1 MSDANVQG
9 KILSMLKKVL
19 FKVLPP
25 KIQFNIRSSILGQII
40 ILIKSYQVS
49 LKSNEFYSQF
59 GEDTILEKYLQEHK
73 GFYLDIGS
81 GDPVRGSN
89 TFFLY
94 KKGWSGILIDPLT
107 RNIFSSKIIRRKDK
121 TIQGLVGAT
130 NKSYPFFEMYPYE
143 YSTTNNE
150 IVKDLIDK
158 GRAKLV
164 KKLQLNTFSVSE
176 LKLNINL
183 DQPSLLSVDCEGLDL
198 EVLKTIDLKTI
209 KFRVICVEDFDFNP
223 VSKSSAINQY
233 LSENGYEIVDRAGP
247 SSIYVKSSWLQG
259 NLN

>member
-1 MSDANVQG
+1 MSVANVQG

-25 KIQFNIRSSILGQII
+25 KIQFNIRSAILGQII
-40 ILIKSYQVS
+40 ILIKSYKVS

-107 RNIFSSKIIRRKDK
+107 HNIFSSKIIRRKDK

-143 YSTTNNE
+143 
-150 IVKDLIDK
+150 
-158 GRAKLV
+158 
-164 KKLQLNTFSVSE
+164 
-176 LKLNINL
+176 
-183 DQPSLLSVDCEGLDL
+183 
-198 EVLKTIDLKTI
+198 
-209 KFRVICVEDFDFNP
+209 
-223 VSKSSAINQY
+223 
-233 LSENGYEIVDRAGP
+233 
-247 SSIYVKSSWLQG
+247 
-259 NLN
+259 

>member
-1 MSDANVQG
+1 
-9 KILSMLKKVL
+9 MLNKVL

-25 KIQFNIRSSILGQII
+25 KIQFKIRSSILGQII
-40 ILIKSYQVS
+40 ILIKSYKSS
-49 LKSNEFYSQF
+49 LKSNKFYSQF
-59 GEDTILEKYLQEHK
+59 GEDTILQKYLQENK

-94 KKGWSGILIDPLT
+94 KKGWSGILIDPLS

-121 TIQGLVGAT
+121 IIRGLVGAT
-130 NKSYPFFEMYPYE
+130 DRSYPFYEMYPYE

-150 IVKDLIDK
+150 VVKDLINNGK
-158 GRAKLV
+158 AKLV
-164 KKLQLNTFSVSE
+164 KKVQLNTFSVSE
-176 LKLNINL
+176 LNLNINL
-183 DQPSLLSVDCEGLDL
+183 DQPSLLSVDCEGFDL

-209 KFRVICVEDFDFNP
+209 EFRIICVEDFDYNP
-223 VSKSSAINQY
+223 AYKSSVINQY
-233 LSENGYEIVDRAGP
+233 LNENGYEIVDRAGP
-247 SSIYVKSSWLQG
+247 SSIYIKSSWLQE

>member
-1 MSDANVQG
+1 
-9 KILSMLKKVL
+9 MLKKVL
-19 FKVLPP
+19 FKVLPT
-25 KIQFNIRSSILGQII
+25 KTQFKIRSSILGQII
-40 ILIKSYQVS
+40 ILIKSYKLS
-49 LKSNEFYSQF
+49 LKSNKFYSQF
-59 GEDTILEKYLQEHK
+59 GEDTILQKYLQENK

-121 TIQGLVGAT
+121 IIQGLVGAI
-130 NKSYPFFEMYPYE
+130 NKNYPFFEMYPYE
-143 YSTTNNE
+143 YSTTDNE

-164 KKLQLNTFSVSE
+164 KKVQLNTFSVSE

-183 DQPSLLSVDCEGLDL
+183 DEPSLLNVDCEGLDL

-209 KFRVICVEDFDFNP
+209 KFRVICVEDFDFDP
-223 VSKSSAINQY
+223 VSKSSEINQY
-233 LSENGYEIVDRAGP
+233 LAVNGYEIVDRAGP
-247 SSIYVKSSWLQG
+247 SSIYVKSSWLEK

>member
-1 MSDANVQG
+1 
-9 KILSMLKKVL
+9 MLKKVL
-19 FKVLPP
+19 FEVLPP
-25 KIQFNIRSSILGQII
+25 NIQFKIRSSILGRIVL
-40 ILIKSYQVS
+40 LIKSYQLS
-49 LKSNEFYSQF
+49 LKANEFYSQF
-59 GEDTILEKYLQEHK
+59 GEDAILEKYLKEDK

-89 TFFLY
+89 TYFLY
-94 KKGWSGILIDPLT
+94 KKGWKGILIDPLT
-107 RNIFSSKIIRRKDK
+107 RNIFSSRVIRRKDK
-121 TIQGLVGAT
+121 IIQGLVGAT

-150 IVKDLIDK
+150 IVNDLINK

-164 KKLQLNTFSVSE
+164 KKVQLHTYSVSD
-176 LKLNINL
+176 LRLSIDL

-209 KFRVICVEDFDFNP
+209 KFRVICAEDFDFNP

-233 LSENGYEIVDRAGP
+233 LNENGYEIVDRAGP
-247 SSIYVKSSWLQG
+247 SSIYVKSSWLQE
-259 NLN
+259 NQN

>member
-1 MSDANVQG
+1 
-9 KILSMLKKVL
+9 MLNKVL

-25 KIQFNIRSSILGQII
+25 KIQFKIRSSILGQII
-40 ILIKSYQVS
+40 ILIKSYKSS
-49 LKSNEFYSQF
+49 LKSNKFYAQF
-59 GEDTILEKYLQEHK
+59 GEDTILQKYLQENK

-94 KKGWSGILIDPLT
+94 KKGWSGILIDPLS

-121 TIQGLVGAT
+121 IIRGLVGAT
-130 NKSYPFFEMYPYE
+130 DRSYPFYEMYPYE

-150 IVKDLIDK
+150 VVKDLINN

-164 KKLQLNTFSVSE
+164 KKVQLNTFSISE
-176 LKLNINL
+176 LNLNINL
-183 DQPSLLSVDCEGLDL
+183 DQPSLLSVDCEGFDL

-209 KFRVICVEDFDFNP
+209 EFRIICVEDFDYN
-223 VSKSSAINQY
+223 SDYKSSAINQY
-233 LSENGYEIVDRAGP
+233 LNENGYEIVDRAGP
-247 SSIYVKSSWLQG
+247 SSIYIKSSWLQE

>member
-1 MSDANVQG
+1 
-9 KILSMLKKVL
+9 MLKKVL
-19 FKVLPP
+19 FELLPP
-25 KIQFNIRSSILGQII
+25 NIQFKIRSSILGIII
-40 ILIKSYQVS
+40 ILIKSYQIS
-49 LKSNEFYSQF
+49 LKSNKFYSQF
-59 GEDTILEKYLQEHK
+59 GEDTILQKYLQENK

-130 NKSYPFFEMYPYE
+130 NESYPFFEMYPYE
-143 YSTTNNE
+143 YSTTSNE
-150 IVKDLIDK
+150 IVEDLVNSGK
-158 GRAKLV
+158 AKLV
-164 KKLQLNTFSVSE
+164 KKVQLNTFSVSE

-209 KFRVICVEDFDFNP
+209 KFRVICTEDFDFNP
-223 VSKSSAINQY
+223 ASKSSEINQY
-233 LSENGYEIVDRAGP
+233 LNENGYEIVDRAGP
-247 SSIYVKSSWLQG
+247 SSIYVKSSWLQE
-259 NLN
+259 NQN